1 MVKGDVN
8 GQLELWLLDGDG
20 SRQRVFKSAYLN
32 TNSLE
37 LPFFTGQNPVGLE
50 LELVDGKAIQN
61 AKLEFGL
68 AEAGFFN
75 NETGLLL
82 AGLSFPPRAAIGQK
96 AAELPVFDH
105 TKPEEAAWLAAK
117 SLFRPKAGML
127 APGLLLLYSALSML
141 LELLPGKRRNIM
153 PVLLAICFFALF
165 LFMPH
170 KKPVLFVLELP
181 AANSNDIYTVKEIKQ
196 PEYCKLQWTPAV
208 KKSQLNYLAIYSPL
222 SSARLYDELAHYS
235 FIRFRRLPAILMD
248 TDGSLS
254 IEKAAYL
261 DAWAIAKEAEP

>member
-1 MVKGDVN
+1 MVKGDIK
-8 GQLELWLLDGDG
+8 GQLDVWLMDGDG
-20 SRQRVFKSAYLN
+20 SRQLVFKSLYINA
-32 TNSLE
+32 SSIE
-37 LPFFTGQNPVGLE
+37 VPFFTGPNPVGLE
-50 LELVDGKAIQN
+50 LELVDRNAVQN

-105 TKPEEAAWLAAK
+105 TKPEEAAWFAAK

-127 APGLLLLYSALSML
+127 APGLLLLYAALS
-141 LELLPGKRRNIM
+141 
-153 PVLLAICFFALF
+153 LLADLLTGKKHIIILILPIMLFFTLF

-181 AANSNDIYTVKEIKQ
+181 DENSGKPYSQLETRQ
-196 PEYCKLQWTPAV
+196 PGYIRQQWTPGAE
-208 KKSQLNYLAIYSPL
+208 KSRLSYLAVYTPR
-222 SSARLYDELAHYS
+222 SSAGLFDELSRYS

-261 DAWAIAKEAEP
+261 DAWAIAKEAGP